1 MQGNN
6 KDNYVLVVG
15 GAGYIGSHMLL
26 SLQESGY
33 QPLVLDNLSK
43 GHKDAVG
50 NAKLIVGNMGDKQLL
65 SQVFTEYPIS
75 TVMHFGSFIEVGES
89 VKLPQKYYQ
98 NNVAETLNLLE
109 IMLFNKVKH
118 FIFSSTAAVYGE
130 PQYTPIDERHPI
142 AAINPYGRSKVM
154 VEEILKD
161 YAHSDGLSYA
171 SLRYFNAA
179 GADPQGRVGERHE
192 PESHLIPIILQVAA
206 RKRAAISVYGRDYP
220 TLDGTCVRDYIHVT
234 DLCSAHLLA
243 LEYLHAGKGN
253 IICNLGT
260 GHGFTV
266 QQVIDAARK
275 VTGHP
280 IPTNDAPRR
289 NGDPAIL
296 VADAAK
302 AKQELGWQPQYSHL
316 DTIVQHAWQF
326 AQQGYECKL

>member
-1 MQGNN
+1 MQHRN
-6 KDNYVLVVG
+6 KESFVLVVG
-15 GAGYIGSHMLL
+15 GAGYIGSHMVLA
-26 SLQESGY
+26 LQEAGY
-33 QPLVLDNLSK
+33 QVIVLDNLSK

-50 NAKLIVGNMGDKQLL
+50 NTKLIVGNMGDKQLL
-65 SQVFTEYPIS
+65 SSLFAEYPIS

-89 VKLPQKYYQ
+89 VQFPQKYYQ

-109 IMLFNKVKH
+109 VMLLNKVKH

-130 PQYTPIDERHPI
+130 PQYKLIDEAHPI

-161 YAHSDGLSYA
+161 YALSDGLSYA

-179 GADPQGRVGERHE
+179 GADPQGRAGERHE

-206 RKRAAISVYGRDYP
+206 GKRTAISVFGRDYP
-220 TLDGTCVRDYIHVT
+220 TLDGTCMRDYIHVT

-243 LEYLHAGKGN
+243 LEHLHAGKGS

-260 GHGFTV
+260 GQGFTV

-275 VTGHP
+275 VTGHA
-280 IPTNDAPRR
+280 IPTIDAPRR
-289 NGDPAIL
+289 DGDPVSL
-296 VADAAK
+296 VANAAK
-302 AKQELGWQPQYSHL
+302 AKQILGWQPQYSNL
-316 DTIVQHAWQF
+316 ETIVQHAWQF
-326 AQQGYECKL
+326 AQQVDECKL